1 MMFLK
6 TVGRGLA
13 SAVLLAALS
22 SAGAME
28 VSENVMLDADADWR
42 EHGTVT
48 IPQGVTVDLNGH
60 SLKVKG
66 LICNGSIVNRLV
78 ADGYCQLTYIE
89 SSRTQWIDTEFV
101 PDEATGV
108 DMDFSTLTENDNRAF
123 FCATWGSNG
132 NMLVVNQ
139 GQFRFFGGGGNI
151 VAFSPNRHYR
161 FVSAPGEDPNVALYD
176 GETGARLGGGNN
188 SLKNQNNYTMTLF
201 AGNNNGTRFQH
212 STFRLHAFKMTDNGT
227 VVRDLV
233 PVERVSDGKPGL
245 YDRVNAIFYDNKG
258 TGEFI
263 KGEVATKLIL
273 DLSDGAP
280 YSIDGTCEVPV
291 VVASCGLTQDCDL
304 RALGPVKFEGTVA
317 LNSHKLLTAGTMGNG
332 KIVNLL
338 GLNSFSHYRF
348 KVEAIGSGNT
358 LGFSDLRLFSYGAN
372 VTGLRSGA
380 SADHGGGYSAD
391 NQTHLAVLDGSVDN
405 KWCVVGI
412 NNFNT
417 LWVQVDFA
425 EPIAI
430 TKYEWW
436 STNDGLQRD
445 RAPTKWRFQGSN
457 DGTTWIDIDVV
468 QRAYGDNPATSKTL
482 AYTYDTGLTTRPTT
496 GEFHIDVPEGE
507 TAENT
512 LSLEGDVRLVKDG
525 AGALVETRTVQ
536 YHEGG
541 DEIVAGTLLYAA
553 QNYVVPGNL
562 ILSGGTLVVA
572 DGSPLTVGGA
582 VSITAPSS
590 LLFLGEA
597 PVGNKL
603 LVTHAGSGFELTDL
617 TLQVEPEIVGE
628 GSLYVENGDLT
639 AFFGGVDDV
648 AVAYWT
654 GTLDGD
660 VSKSGN
666 WRCINGLGVELSD
679 RLPGELTTIRIGG
692 DVNIQFPVGT
702 VLPHRKLVFD
712 ACRLTVDC
720 DWRGLADPIDGSID
734 LNGHTLQVA
743 DLSGSGVIQQG
754 FTGGYKFYRFKIE
767 AIGSGTV
774 LGFSDLR
781 LFSAGIDVTRM
792 YNSATGNNGGG
803 SNGGGDQSF
812 FAVLDGSCD
821 NKWCAVNINNFNN
834 LWVQLEYAEPIL
846 ITRYEWWS
854 TNDGAQRERAP
865 TKWRFQGSNDG
876 TTWVDIDVVQRAFDE
891 NPAASKTL
899 AYKKILKPELPP
911 PAELHVEVPTGE
923 TRTNTSLE
931 ISGNVK
937 VVKEGEGTLV
947 ASKAGQTYLGGTLVV
962 AGTLKPG
969 ANANGVFGSEAATL
983 AVADGAQL
991 LDPLAANLA
1000 FEGLGLELAGTGP
1013 DGTGAY
1019 RVTTFKG
1026 SAYTYAWTAGL
1037 ALTDDTL
1044 FGRDDYGFGLVAFNY
1059 CALPLKL
1066 NGHTLTYRSPKAP
1079 GQQNATHL
1087 AFANVQGDGPGTL
1100 VISDNVKLYPMKD
1113 KESVLSEVTL
1123 VIEPLAEYWT
1133 GNDAA
1138 GQNLTV
1144 SNLVYRSTSAN
1155 SQTARTTKV
1164 LGCYAPASTT
1174 SAPKVQLGDAEHLKT
1189 TLDLGEMNTA
1199 FDANLG
1205 GGLTFV
1211 EGSTVKVM
1219 IGARKVSQQEWLV
1232 TWSGKPA
1239 NVTFVSGQR
1248 NGCLQ
1253 VGEAGIRFI
1262 SGLMVIIR

>member
-1 MMFLK
+1 MMSLK

-13 SAVLLAALS
+13 SAVLLAALA

-28 VSENVMLDADADWR
+28 VSENVVLDADADWR

-48 IPQGVTVDLNGH
+48 IPQGVTVDLNGYT
-60 SLKVKG
+60 LKVKG
-66 LICNGSIVNRLV
+66 LVCHGSIVDTVEEYRFLTHI
-78 ADGYCQLTYIE
+78 DSSYTQLINTG
-89 SSRTQWIDTEFV
+89 FV
-101 PDEATGV
+101 PSSTTGV
-108 DMDFSTLTENDNRAF
+108 DMDFATLDKSNDNRSLF
-123 FCATWGSNG
+123 GATWAGDGYFLWIAGWDSRFYGDGGS
-132 NMLVVNQ
+132 L
-139 GQFRFFGGGGNI
+139 GGLTKNT
-151 VAFSPNRHYR
+151 RYR
-161 FVSAPGEDPNVALYD
+161 FVTLPGETPNVVLYNS
-176 GETGARLGGGNN
+176 ETGRALGSATKSFPN
-188 SLKNQNNYTMTLF
+188 SSKSTMTIF
-201 AGNNNGTRFQH
+201 GCSPNGH
-212 STFRLHAFKMTDNGT
+212 SGQYGAFRLYSFKMTDSGT

-233 PVERVSDGKPGL
+233 PAERLSDGKPGL
-245 YDRVNAIFYDNKG
+245 YDRANATFYANVG

-263 KGEVATKLIL
+263 KGEVATRLFL

-280 YSIDGTCEVPV
+280 YSIDGTCEVLMA
-291 VVASCGLTQDCDL
+291 VADSELTQDCDL
-304 RALGPVKFEGTVA
+304 RALGSVKFEGTVA
-317 LNSHKLLTAGTMGNG
+317 LNSHKLLTAGTVGNG
-332 KIVNLL
+332 SIVNLSGS
-338 GLNSFSHYRF
+338 GLYSHYRF
-348 KVEAIGSGNT
+348 KVEAIGSGNC
-358 LGFSDLRLFSYGAN
+358 LAFSDLRLFSFGVN
-372 VTGLRSGA
+372 VTGARSGA
-380 SADHGGGYSAD
+380 SASHGGGSPAGS
-391 NQTHLAVLDGSVDN
+391 QTYTCVLDGSCDN
-405 KWCVVGI
+405 KWCTTGI

-417 LWVQVDFA
+417 LWVQVDYA

-436 STNDGLQRD
+436 STNDGAQRD

-457 DGTTWIDIDVV
+457 DGATWTDIDVV
-468 QRAYGDNPATSKTL
+468 ERAYDENPATSKTL
-482 AYTYDTGLTTRPTT
+482 AYTYDTGLTTRPAT

-525 AGALVETRTVQ
+525 DGALVETRAAQ
-536 YHEGG
+536 HHEGG

-553 QNYVVPGNL
+553 QNYVLPGNL
-562 ILSGGTLVVA
+562 TLAGGTLVVA
-572 DGSPLTVGGA
+572 DGNPPTVGG
-582 VSITAPSS
+582 VLSVTTPST

-603 LVTHAGSGFELTDL
+603 LVAHAGSGFELTDL
-617 TLQVEPEIVGE
+617 ALQVEPEIVGV
-628 GSLYVENGDLT
+628 GILRVENGDLT
-639 AFFGGVDDV
+639 AFFGGADDV
-648 AVAYWT
+648 SVAYWT

-666 WRCINGLGVELSD
+666 WRCLNGVGVELSD
-679 RLPGELTTIRIGG
+679 RLPSELTTVHISG
-692 DVNIQFPVGT
+692 DVNIQMPAGV
-702 VLPHRKLVFD
+702 VLPHHNLIFG
-712 ACRLTVDC
+712 ACRLTADC
-720 DWRGLADPIDGSID
+720 DWRGLADPIDGPID

-743 DLSGSGVIQQG
+743 GLSGSGTIREDL
-754 FTGGYKFYRFKIE
+754 TGGYKFYRFKIE
-767 AIGSGTV
+767 ALGSGNI

-781 LFSAGIDVTRM
+781 LYSAGVDVTGSR
-792 YNSATGNNGGG
+792 STATGHYGGG
-803 SNGGGDQSF
+803 SPAGSQTYL
-812 FAVLDGSCD
+812 AALDGSVD
-821 NKWCAVNINNFNN
+821 NKWCTININNFDD
-834 LWVQLEYAEPIL
+834 LWVQVEYAEPMP

-854 TNDGAQRERAP
+854 TDDGDQRQRAP
-865 TKWRFQGSNDG
+865 TKWRFQASNDG
-876 TTWVDIDVVQRAFDE
+876 TTWTDLDVVERVYAE
-891 NPAASKTL
+891 NPATSKTL
-899 AYKKILKPELPP
+899 AYRKNLKSELPT
-911 PAELHVEVPTGE
+911 PAELHVEVPAGE
-923 TRTNTSLE
+923 TLTNTSLE

-937 VVKEGEGTLV
+937 VVKDGEGTLV
-947 ASKAGQTYLGGTLVV
+947 ASKAGQTYVGGTLV
-962 AGTLKPG
+962 AEGTLKPG
-969 ANANGVFGSEAATL
+969 VNANGVFGAEGTTL

-1000 FEGLGLELAGTGP
+1000 FEAHWLELAGTGP

-1026 SAYTYAWTAGL
+1026 FAYNSAWTAGL
-1037 ALTDDTL
+1037 TLTDDTF
-1044 FGRDDYGFGLVAFNY
+1044 FGREDYGFCLTASTFGP
-1059 CALPLKL
+1059 LPLKL

-1079 GQQNATHL
+1079 GQQNAPHL
-1087 AFANVQGDGPGTL
+1087 AIANVQGEGPGTL

-1219 IGARKVSQQEWLV
+1219 IGTRQVSQQEWLV

-1239 NVTFVSGQR
+1239 NVAFVSGR
-1248 NGCLQ
+1248 KNGCLQ